1 MTTTKRFEELDCWQ
15 AARSFVSVVYRLTKS
30 NGFKKDFE
38 LVSQIRRSAV
48 SSMANTAEGFHRS
61 SSKDF
66 MKFLDYSR
74 SSIAET
80 ISHAYVA
87 MDQNYISEKEMNELK
102 LSGNCVW
109 KKINGL
115 ISYLN
120 RNQRTNKTNRTNQT
134 NKTNST
140 NLTNKQRN

>member
-1 MTTTKRFEELDCWQ
+1 MATIKRFEELECWM
-15 AARSFVSVVYRLTKS
+15 AARSFVKVVYRLTKS
-30 NGFKKDFE
+30 NSFKRDFE

-61 SSKDF
+61 SPKDF

-87 MDQNYISEKEMNELK
+87 LDQNYINEEEMDEIK
-102 LSGNCVW
+102 QSGNCVW

-115 ISYLN
+115 ISYLK
-120 RNQRTNKTNRTNQT
+120 RSQRTNKTNRTNPT
-134 NKTNST
+134 NKTNKT
-140 NLTNKQRN
+140 N

>member
-1 MTTTKRFEELDCWQ
+1 MATIKRFEDLDCWM
-15 AARSFVSVVYRLTKS
+15 AARLFVKVVYRLTKS
-30 NGFKKDFE
+30 NSFKKDFE

-87 MDQNYISEKEMNELK
+87 MDQKYISENEMEELK
-102 LSGNCVW
+102 KTGDCVW

-115 ISYLN
+115 IAYLKRCQQN
-120 RNQRTNKTNRTNQT
+120 
-134 NKTNST
+134 
-140 NLTNKQRN
+140 